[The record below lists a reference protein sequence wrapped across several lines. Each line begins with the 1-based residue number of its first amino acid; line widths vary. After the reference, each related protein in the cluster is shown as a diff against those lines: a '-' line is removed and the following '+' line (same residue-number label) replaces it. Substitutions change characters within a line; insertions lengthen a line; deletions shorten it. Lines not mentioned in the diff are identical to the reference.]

1 MNQVKVMVENEFPVA
16 SQRDLFLANRVPLGP
31 RTYADLISFES
42 SWMEQLLTNLA
53 AKTKPVSAFEEFRE
67 LLNQL
72 IQMEADDT
80 PASAVF
86 LAQEMDR
93 EQFKML
99 VEQFAVDGLTE
110 AQAFPAIIPR
120 LPIRAQMPIQRILID
135 EFGCGN
141 LDQMHTNLYCQL
153 LEELGSPLELA
164 YFVNIALDPVF
175 EFVNIFHWMTKRAP
189 DVEYFLGALSWFE
202 GVVPIFF
209 KPYVD
214 ACERLGISAHRYF
227 SEHIHID
234 VYHAQSALQAI
245 RETARSASVDYGKVW
260 LGAQLS
266 QFVAGRAFDAAV
278 ELTKT
283 SAVAS

>member
-1 MNQVKVMVENEFPVA
+1 MVKVMVDDDHLVK
-16 SQRDLFLANRVPLGP
+16 SQRGLFLANRVPLGP
-31 RTYADLISFES
+31 RSYEDLISFES
-42 SWMEQLLTNLA
+42 GWMEGLLTPLTDE
-53 AKTKPVSAFEEFRE
+53 TKPLSSFEEFKD
-67 LLNQL
+67 LLTQL
-72 IQMEADDT
+72 IRKEAANS
-80 PASAVF
+80 PPSAAF

-153 LEELGSPLELA
+153 LEELGSPLDLK
-164 YFVNIALDPVF
+164 YFVNIAIDPVF
-175 EFVNIFHWMTKRAP
+175 EFVNIFHWMTKRSP

-214 ACERLGISAHRYF
+214 ACDRLGIAAHRYF

-234 VYHAQSALQAI
+234 VYHAQSALLAI
-245 RETARSASVDYGKVW
+245 REAEKSMPIDYTKVW
-260 LGAQLS
+260 MGAQLA
-266 QFVAGRAFDAAV
+266 QAIAGQAFDAAV